1 MGRWRVRISS
11 KLKKLKLI
19 PTATMQVT
27 IIVRVGGIPSPKTGA
42 TYYLAQLGLLGKG
55 PAIKGSYYAYN
66 YP

>member
-1 MGRWRVRISS
+1 MS

-19 PTATMQVT
+19 PIVTTMQVT